1 MITYPRVLKGN
12 EKLTATWLR
21 ELIDCIRRITPV
33 AGPGLKSRTGPNGT
47 ILSCIN
53 RQSVPQ
59 AATRDLGCYRIKE
72 MKREGEAVHVF
83 GNPYVMVGGVLEQ
96 HEVDT
101 VVEDLL
107 TDAGETAEDNE
118 DAEVDEETGTVK
130 FKLYLALRILAA
142 PPAED
147 DPETDEDETEDNE
160 ARIVAYANFEELTE
174 AQRDATHH
182 TIPLYLLNVTKTED
196 EESGEVS
203 YGYEI
208 ACDFRRG
215 VWAQQ
220 WEVFT

>member
-1 MITYPRVLKGN
+1 MFDPIPNPISGNSVLEWAAPVTRALNALEDKIGATANNQRDRRVKAPDVG
-12 EKLTATWLR
+12 
-21 ELIDCIRRITPV
+21 CFRIVTTTQ
-33 AGPGLKSRTGPNGT
+33 GGK
-47 ILSCIN
+47 
-53 RQSVPQ
+53 
-59 AATRDLGCYRIKE
+59 
-72 MKREGEAVHVF
+72 AVHVF

-160 ARIVAYANFEELTE
+160 DRIVAYANFEELTE

>member
-53 RQSVPQ
+53 RQSIVPQ

-72 MKREGEAVHVF
+72 MVREGEVVHGF
-83 GNPYVMVGGVLEQ
+83 GNPFVMAGGVIQ
-96 HEVDT
+96 RHPVDT
-101 VVEDLL
+101 VLEDLMAA
-107 TDAGETAEDNE
+107 AGEDADDNDDFE
-118 DAEVDEETGTVK
+118 
-130 FKLYLALRILAA
+130 LILALRILAA
-142 PPAED
+142 PTAAD
-147 DPETDEDETEDNE
+147 DPGEDNE
-160 ARIVAYANFEELTE
+160 DRVVAYADLAALTE

-182 TIPLYLLNVTKTED
+182 TIPLYLLDVTKTTD
-196 EESGEVS
+196 ETSGDAS

-220 WEVFT
+220 VEVFT